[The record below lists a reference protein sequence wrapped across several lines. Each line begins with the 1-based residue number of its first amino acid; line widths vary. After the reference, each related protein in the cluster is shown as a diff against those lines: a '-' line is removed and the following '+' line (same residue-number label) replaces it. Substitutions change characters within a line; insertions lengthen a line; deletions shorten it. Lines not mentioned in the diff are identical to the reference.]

1 MHTSEISLSGLCVME
16 LTQKEF
22 YNSTVTISVRILT
35 WHIHVILPFVLY
47 LSQWYHIARF
57 IEGQTNVMVASDVLE
72 EGIDIPKCNLVVK
85 FDTPKN
91 YRSYI
96 QSKGRAR
103 YRSSKYYIMVPR
115 DKGGTFHATF
125 QNYQHTE
132 NAVRNVSIN
141 LVTIC
146 T

>member
-1 MHTSEISLSGLCVME
+1 
-16 LTQKEF
+16 
-22 YNSTVTISVRILT
+22 
-35 WHIHVILPFVLY
+35 
-47 LSQWYHIARF
+47 
-57 IEGQTNVMVASDVLE
+57 MVASDVLE

-85 FDTPKN
+85 FDVPKN

-103 YRSSKYYIMVPR
+103 HRSSNYYIMVPHVKR
-115 DKGGTFHATF
+115 GTLHVKGATFHTA
-125 QNYQHTE
+125 YQSYQKTE
-132 NAVRNVSIN
+132 GALRNVSIN

>member
-1 MHTSEISLSGLCVME
+1 
-16 LTQKEF
+16 
-22 YNSTVTISVRILT
+22 
-35 WHIHVILPFVLY
+35 
-47 LSQWYHIARF
+47 
-57 IEGQTNVMVASDVLE
+57 MVASDVLE

-85 FDTPKN
+85 FDLPKN

-103 YRSSKYYIMVPR
+103 HRSSKYYIMVPR
-115 DKGGTFHATF
+115 VKGGTFHTAYKSY
-125 QNYQHTE
+125 QNTE
-132 NAVRNVSIN
+132 SAVRNVSIN